1 MYLLRHVPWHNFIHE
16 DRGGTP
22 VLSFFGWYSAQT
34 NRKLTKKKNIEKKL
48 QAEGAMLNAK
58 QKNTLPKGTVLFSRG
73 HSALFQNDLLLE
85 LIMLTEQ
92 VHIFISLQFLEGYGP
107 CLLKLL

>member
-1 MYLLRHVPWHNFIHE
+1 
-16 DRGGTP
+16 

-34 NRKLTKKKNIEKKL
+34 NRKLTKKNIEKKL

-58 QKNTLPKGTVLFSRG
+58 QKNTLPKGTVLFSRR
-73 HSALFQNDLLLE
+73 HSALFQNDLLQE